1 MFRLRSRACVICGK
15 RATTH
20 RRLEIYS
27 TETKSWRKRAGSVC
41 SKCPSRVAFATGGGS
56 LNSGSQVPVF
66 DVIASAEASASA
78 RGGEGGSARR
88 NIVVSVISLVSVL
101 VILAFGALATFG
113 SPLYFFGAIMPFV
126 PLGFVAWRSGDH
138 RRPGQDSHDE
148 R

>member
-1 MFRLRSRACVICGK
+1 MFRLRSRACVICGE

-27 TETKSWRKRAGSVC
+27 TETKSWRKRARPVC

-56 LNSGSQVPVF
+56 LNSGSQVPF
-66 DVIASAEASASA
+66 SMSSPAPKHRASP

>member
-27 TETKSWRKRAGSVC
+27 TETKSWRKRARPVC
-41 SKCPSRVAFATGGGS
+41 SKCASRVDFAAGSGS
-56 LNSGSQVPVF
+56 LNSGSQVPLV
-66 DVIASAEASASA
+66 DVIASAEASASP

-88 NIVVSVISLVSVL
+88 NLVVSVISLVSVL

-126 PLGFVAWRSGDH
+126 PLGFVAWRSGDN
-138 RRPGQDSHDE
+138 RRAEQDPHGE